1 MGRTREGERRE
12 SFGKELFPAAPRVL
26 KPVFVT
32 MASKINLSRHWEHI
46 SSDTYDIPKPSLA
59 PGHMAAAAA
68 EKRDLFRDTDSA
80 KDRRNYARKYMQGK
94 GLAFLG
100 MGLGTDEVTSL
111 RTITPGHIRT
121 EHSRARAHTPSQIIP
136 GLRKVSCC
144 PKWVHDARET
154 DNNESQRA
162 HPPPPGTRSTTKRWR
177 VNWQ

>member
-1 MGRTREGERRE
+1 
-12 SFGKELFPAAPRVL
+12 
-26 KPVFVT
+26 

-46 SSDTYDIPKPSLA
+46 STDTYDIPKPALA

-68 EKRDLFRDTDSA
+68 RERDLFRDTDSA

-136 GLRKVSCC
+136 GLRKVRRR
-144 PKWVHDARET
+144 PKWNHEARET
-154 DNNESQRA
+154 DTRA
-162 HPPPPGTRSTTKRWR
+162 REHTTPHDD
-177 VNWQ
+177 VGA